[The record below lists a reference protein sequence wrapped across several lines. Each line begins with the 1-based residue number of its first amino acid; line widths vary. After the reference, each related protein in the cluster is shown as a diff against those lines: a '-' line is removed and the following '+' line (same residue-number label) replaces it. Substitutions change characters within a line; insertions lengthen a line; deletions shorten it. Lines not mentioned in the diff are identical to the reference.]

1 MARSKRMQLKFVGGP
16 LDGQTQTYAGDES
29 GPGTWKVRVNDE
41 RAPGRY
47 RQQGKGPNENGTFK
61 MVWQDEDI

>member
-1 MARSKRMQLKFVGGP
+1 MARRQLKFVGGP
-16 LDGQTQTYAGDES
+16 LDGQIQTYAGDEN

-47 RQQGKGPNENGTFK
+47 KQKSKTPNENGTFK
-61 MVWQDEDI
+61 MLWQDDNEEI